1 MPLVQL
7 PFDKLDFGE
16 CTVLDKFY
24 NAEIVI
30 VDMSSHVQQVRIAT
44 HLTPLTPLTLLIGEL
59 DS

>member
-16 CTVLDKFY
+16 IIVLDKFY

-30 VDMSSHVQQVRIAT
+30 VDMSSHVQQVCFDFIFN
-44 HLTPLTPLTLLIGEL
+44 LLFKRLSFIFKKYL
-59 DS
+59 